1 MRATDHNLALKE
13 LRGVAMP
20 KVVSEKL
27 LTIAELLGILK
38 RIQEKRDLTSIEM
51 YTLDYAKKFS
61 KITAEDA
68 KKAVKELTDLG
79 VPEHTAIQI
88 VNIMPRT
95 EGEIR
100 IILAPLMKAF
110 TPATIRKMLDIINK
124 YRSQEQ

>member
-1 MRATDHNLALKE
+1 
-13 LRGVAMP
+13 MP

-27 LTIAELLGILK
+27 LTIAELLEILEK
-38 RIQEKRDLTSIEM
+38 IQEKRELTSIEM

-61 KITAEDA
+61 KITADDA
-68 KKAVKELTDLG
+68 RKAVKELIELG

-110 TPATIRKMLDIINK
+110 TPATIKKMLDIINR
-124 YRSQEQ
+124 YRPQEQ